1 MRPHL
6 LSIQSPFAA
15 VLSRTS
21 TSGRLTRKPA
31 VCSGS
36 PFSARL
42 LDLPTLTSLLPTP
55 TGELTE
61 DHIVG
66 EIGELLNGDVQGR
79 QAEEE
84 VTLFKSLGCALEDL
98 TAAAAVHAKA
108 TEAAPRL

>member
-1 MRPHL
+1 MLQCCAPRPHADSRASL
-6 LSIQSPFAA
+6 LWRA
-15 VLSRTS
+15 
-21 TSGRLTRKPA
+21 
-31 VCSGS
+31 
-36 PFSARL
+36 FSAHL

-79 QAEEE
+79 QDEEE

>member
-1 MRPHL
+1 M
-6 LSIQSPFAA
+6 
-15 VLSRTS
+15 
-21 TSGRLTRKPA
+21 
-31 VCSGS
+31 
-36 PFSARL
+36 
-42 LDLPTLTSLLPTP
+42 PTP
-55 TGELTE
+55 PGELTE

-79 QAEEE
+79 LAEED